1 MIIKKRRGKMEGSSR
16 LKMEGTDK
24 GEKTQE
30 LLLND
35 LYIDPVGFQVKKGQ
49 TEIDLTVKEF
59 DLLYLF
65 VQNKGKVVKR
75 ADVLKV
81 IATSNMLDEDG
92 AINVMICRLRKKLED
107 NPHRPRRLVSVRGL
121 GYKLK
126 EQII

>member
-1 MIIKKRRGKMEGSSR
+1 MEGSTR
-16 LKMEGTDK
+16 LKMDGTDMGSK
-24 GEKTQE
+24 PQE

-35 LYIDPVGFQVKKGQ
+35 LYIDPVGFQVKRGA
-49 TEIDLTVKEF
+49 TDIDLTVKEF
-59 DLLYLF
+59 ELLYLF

-81 IATSNMLDEDG
+81 ISTPSMLDEDG

-121 GYKLK
+121 GYRLR
-126 EQII
+126 EQIA

>member
-1 MIIKKRRGKMEGSSR
+1 MEGAVTMMKVDDPGCRS
-16 LKMEGTDK
+16 EN
-24 GEKTQE
+24 EE

-65 VQNKGKVVKR
+65 VQNRGKVVKR

-121 GYKLK
+121 GYRFR
-126 EQII
+126 EQIG